1 MIIEQ
6 ITCTPFQQ
14 NTRIVACEETR
25 KAICIDPGEDD
36 KRISEALEKHNLEL
50 QAIALTHGHLDH
62 IGGTAAL
69 KKLYPNAQVIIHE
82 ADLFLYAGLQ
92 TQPALLGIP
101 RSQWSAMGFD
111 YDEPPPIDK
120 YWVDGEVYKVGKLSF
135 KIIHCPGHTPG
146 HVILFEENRKIVFVG
161 DCLFAGSIGRTDLPR
176 GSSEQLMDSLMN
188 KIVKLG
194 DDVEVHSGHGTI
206 TIIGQERLTNPYLT
220 GLYDLGR
227 GSRF

>member
-14 NTRIVACEETR
+14 NTRIVGCEDTR

-36 KRISEALEKHNLEL
+36 ERIAEAIEKHNFEL
-50 QAIALTHGHLDH
+50 QAITLTHGHLDH
-62 IGGTAAL
+62 IGGTSAL
-69 KKLYPNAQVIIHE
+69 KKLFPDAQVIIHE

-92 TQPALLGIP
+92 KQPSILGIP
-101 RSQWSAMGFD
+101 QWQWSALGFD

-120 YWVDGEVYKVGKLSF
+120 YWQDGETYKVGKLAF

-146 HVILFEENRKIVFVG
+146 HVVLFEANERIVFVG

-176 GSSEQLMDSLMN
+176 GSSKDLMDSLMN
-188 KIVKLG
+188 KIVPLG
-194 DDVEVHSGHGTI
+194 DETEVHSGHGPVTTI
-206 TIIGQERLTNPYLT
+206 GHEKLTNPFLT
-220 GLYDLGR
+220 GIYSIGR
-227 GSRF
+227 